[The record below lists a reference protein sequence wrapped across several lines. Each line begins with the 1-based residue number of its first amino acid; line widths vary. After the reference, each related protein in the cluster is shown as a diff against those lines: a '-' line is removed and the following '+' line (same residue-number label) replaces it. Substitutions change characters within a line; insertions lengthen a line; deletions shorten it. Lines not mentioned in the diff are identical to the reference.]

1 MRQSTFLINT
11 DYLEYRK
18 DSEKFKTTSAWGSF
32 AINVIEFI
40 LFGSSALPL
49 RGS

>member
-11 DYLEYRK
+11 EYLRYRK
-18 DSEKFKTTSAWGSF
+18 DSEKFKTTLAQGSF
-32 AINVIEFI
+32 AVNVIEI
-40 LFGSSALPL
+40 IQFGSSALAL